1 MFGFGKKKKQ
11 KKKEEE
17 LQRELAKADETLQKE
32 EGKKKETPQDPKE
45 KSKKSRTDKLVM
57 GAIMGVAV
65 GSVVGMSLKAKNE
78 HEQKEEPSFLAP
90 AKEKVQEPA
99 EPRSRL
105 FRFFKKLFSKFSG
118 KKKPK
123 QKKEKTFFKKIPN
136 EWE

>member
-11 KKKEEE
+11 KQKEDELQKELAQADKEMKKEES
-17 LQRELAKADETLQKE
+17 KTKE
-32 EGKKKETPQDPKE
+32 APIDPKE
-45 KSKKSRTDKLVM
+45 KKKKSRTDKLVM

-65 GSVVGMSLKAKNE
+65 GSVVGMSLKAKTE
-78 HEQKEEPSFLAP
+78 HEQKEDAVLSPP
-90 AKEKVQEPA
+90 KRKEEEPA

-105 FRFFKKLFSKFSG
+105 FRFLKRLFNIWGG